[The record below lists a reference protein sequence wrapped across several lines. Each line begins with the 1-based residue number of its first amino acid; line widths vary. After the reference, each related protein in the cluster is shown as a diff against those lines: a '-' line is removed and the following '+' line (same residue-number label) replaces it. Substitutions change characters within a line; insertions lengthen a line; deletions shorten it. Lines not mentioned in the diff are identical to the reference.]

1 MIAILK
7 HELTGNVEY
16 VSAVDLSTESIPQ
29 RNERM
34 NCRTS
39 ALLGLGLSDGAAEL
53 RGDVTER
60 GADAG
65 GQSLHAGSRTQS
77 NQGNDQSVFDHI
89 LAILQYHQASQSDDE
104 LKNPLHKAIHRERQN
119 TPFAQEGSS

>member
-1 MIAILK
+1 
-7 HELTGNVEY
+7 
-16 VSAVDLSTESIPQ
+16 
-29 RNERM
+29 
-34 NCRTS
+34 
-39 ALLGLGLSDGAAEL
+39 
-53 RGDVTER
+53 VTER